1 MPPNRPPHRPGL
13 QTLQGEVPHPS
24 HCCGNPYSQDMRT
37 LVEAVRMVGP
47 VSTSQGFV
55 VCTSHCQIEAG
66 YNMKMGRKWN

>member
-1 MPPNRPPHRPGL
+1 
-13 QTLQGEVPHPS
+13 
-24 HCCGNPYSQDMRT
+24 MRT

-55 VCTSHCQIEAG
+55 VRTSHCQIEAG